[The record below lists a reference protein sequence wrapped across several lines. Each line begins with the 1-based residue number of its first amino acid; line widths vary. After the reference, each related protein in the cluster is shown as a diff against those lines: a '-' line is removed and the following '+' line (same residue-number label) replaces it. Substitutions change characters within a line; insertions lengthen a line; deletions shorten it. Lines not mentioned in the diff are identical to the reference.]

1 MRASSAFLL
10 PVMVDPRT
18 GLPFLLLSQNKLS
31 FGWPAGSCRLSFF
44 GGKCKSGES
53 PEQAAGREAIEE
65 SIGAVAF
72 RCDDST
78 RDKHWKRCQRVA
90 RSLLTREF
98 VGKYDFGSR
107 VVFVVNVPWDPGCV
121 RRFRNNYS
129 LLSAV
134 SKCCKQQGQS
144 RDSMRDNEFRLSRSE
159 RMSLFPSNRESRSA
173 RHRWL
178 MSSSA
183 LSYRRDDC
191 GTPKIRGVRPQYLE
205 KQRLILLSVAQ
216 IQAACDSGDRHVTA
230 DGDLYHLLGECSR
243 ELRFILGDLHY
254 RFPSRVSAN

>member
-1 MRASSAFLL
+1 MSSAFLL

-44 GGKCKSGES
+44 GGKRRLGES

-65 SIGAVAF
+65 SVGAVAF
-72 RCDDST
+72 RREDTT
-78 RDKHWKRCQRVA
+78 REKHWKRCELLTE
-90 RSLLTREF
+90 SLLSGEY

-121 RRFRNNYS
+121 RRFRNNHS
-129 LLSAV
+129 LLTAV
-134 SKCCKQQGQS
+134 SKCCRQQGQR
-144 RDSMRDNEFRLSRSE
+144 RDTMRDNDFRLSRGE
-159 RMSLFPSNRESRSA
+159 RMGLFPTSRENRSA

-178 MSSSA
+178 VSSSA
-183 LSYRRDDC
+183 LSFRRDKH
-191 GTPKIRGVRPQYLE
+191 GNPVIRGVRPQYLE
-205 KQRLILLSVAQ
+205 KQRLVLLSVAQ
-216 IQAACDSGDRHVTA
+216 IQEACDSGDRHVTA
-230 DGDLYHLLGECSR
+230 DGDLYHLLDECSR